1 MASGASTDLPI
12 HRLDISAYD
21 RVVASG
27 ALEGEHVELLHGLV
41 VDMSPQS
48 PAHAIVLE
56 TLVGHFAASG
66 LRMRVQS
73 PLHIGPDCE
82 PEPDLAL
89 LTQRPPAG
97 AHPSTALLAVEVA
110 VSSQMIDRNVKANL
124 YARAGIPNYWMVDVP
139 GRRVETRTV
148 PGADGYTQ
156 CEIYREGSVV
166 PSPLEGLPNLDIA
179 TLLAD
184 VEADRPN
191 ST

>member
-1 MASGASTDLPI
+1 MAGGTSTDLPI
-12 HRLDISAYD
+12 HRLDIPAYD
-21 RVVASG
+21 RMVASG

-48 PAHAIVLE
+48 PAHAVVLE
-56 TLVGHFAASG
+56 TLVGYFAISG

-89 LTQRPPAG
+89 LAQRPPAG

-110 VSSQMIDRNVKANL
+110 VSSQMIDRNVKASM

-139 GRRVETRTV
+139 GRSVETRTV

-166 PSPLEGLPNLDIA
+166 PSPLEGVPDLDIA
-179 TLLAD
+179 ALLVD
-184 VEADRPN
+184 VEG
-191 ST
+191 